1 MEREIILYS
10 RNFNEEKEI
19 DNNEAIN
26 KAASVL
32 IPSLLQYEEFK
43 SLPAERLEHFEN
55 LCLLCIKLSAS
66 LKCNVDVGV
75 YLDEMLGYVC
85 LTKNDAFCFEL
96 NELCRLTNLATA
108 ASRIIFGADD
118 GDDSSCILV
127 DYFFKNNNASVI
139 DSFRNAVSK

>member
-10 RNFNEEKEI
+10 RSFNEKKEI
-19 DNNEAIN
+19 DNNEAVD

-85 LTKNDAFCFEL
+85 MTKNDAF
-96 NELCRLTNLATA
+96 
-108 ASRIIFGADD
+108 
-118 GDDSSCILV
+118 
-127 DYFFKNNNASVI
+127 
-139 DSFRNAVSK
+139 

>member
-10 RNFNEEKEI
+10 RSFNEKKEI
-19 DNNEAIN
+19 DNNEAVD

-43 SLPAERLEHFEN
+43 SLPTEHFEN

-66 LKCNVDVGV
+66 QKCNVDVGV

-85 LTKNDAFCFEL
+85 MTKNDAFCFEL
-96 NELCRLTNLATA
+96 DELCRLTNLATA
-108 ASRIIFGADD
+108 ASRIIFGAEDA
-118 GDDSSCILV
+118 DDSSCILV

>member
-1 MEREIILYS
+1 MERDIILYS
-10 RNFNEEKEI
+10 RNYNEKREI
-19 DNNEAIN
+19 DNNEEID
-26 KAASVL
+26 KAARVL

-43 SLPAERLEHFEN
+43 SLPKDRLKHFEN

-66 LKCNVDVGV
+66 QKCNVDVGINT
-75 YLDEMLGYVC
+75 DNMLGYVC
-85 LTKNDAFCFEL
+85 MTKNNAFCFEL
-96 NELCRLTNLATA
+96 SELCRLTNLATA
-108 ASRIIFGADD
+108 ASRIIFGVED